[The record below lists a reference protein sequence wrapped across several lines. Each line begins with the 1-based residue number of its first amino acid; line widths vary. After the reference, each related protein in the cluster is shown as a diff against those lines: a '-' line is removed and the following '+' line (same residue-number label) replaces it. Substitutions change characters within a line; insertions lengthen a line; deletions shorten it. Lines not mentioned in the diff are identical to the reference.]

1 MCREQNISIPR
12 PSTDGGSHD
21 EAEINEP
28 DIADVIR
35 ANLLW
40 LRQARGLSLQD
51 LAVVAGVNP
60 AELDELAAGR
70 SFPAW
75 ACSGSSPA
83 HSTWLA
89 IIEEPATVRRGRPRR
104 LAGCLKDLVSLAW
117 RNPPCLSGKG
127 PGAGDSPF
135 LLPATRP
142 GTVIL
147 GLACPLQ
154 EGRAVD
160 LERRGESP
168 DQANGG

>member
-1 MCREQNISIPR
+1 MCHEQNISIPR

-51 LAVVAGVNP
+51 LAVVAGINP
-60 AELDELAAGR
+60 AKLDELAAGR
-70 SFPAW
+70 SFPGLGLLWKLARALDL
-75 ACSGSSPA
+75 ACNHRGA
-83 HSTWLA
+83 CY
-89 IIEEPATVRRGRPRR
+89 VRRGRPGR

-117 RNPPCLSGKG
+117 RNPLCLSGKG

-135 LLPATRP
+135 PLPGTRR

-160 LERRGESP
+160 LECRGESP

>member
-70 SFPAW
+70 SFPGLGLLWKLARALDL
-75 ACSGSSPA
+75 ACN
-83 HSTWLA
+83 H
-89 IIEEPATVRRGRPRR
+89 RGACYRQAGAPQAPRR
-104 LAGCLKDLVSLAW
+104 LPEGPRFTCLAQPPASIWQRARRRRQPLSFTGDKAW
-117 RNPPCLSGKG
+117 NRS
-127 PGAGDSPF
+127 S
-135 LLPATRP
+135 
-142 GTVIL
+142 
-147 GLACPLQ
+147 
-154 EGRAVD
+154 
-160 LERRGESP
+160 
-168 DQANGG
+168 